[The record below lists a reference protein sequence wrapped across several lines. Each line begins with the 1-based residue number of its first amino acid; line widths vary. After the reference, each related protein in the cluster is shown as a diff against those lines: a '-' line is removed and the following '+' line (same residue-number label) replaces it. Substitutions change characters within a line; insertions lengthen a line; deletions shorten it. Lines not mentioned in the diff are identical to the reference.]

1 MCSIKNC
8 FPRHWLLAYVT
19 KISFLKRWSS
29 ATDVNHTFASVWL
42 VMIQSIYNTFN
53 FVCAQ
58 INWSPA
64 CPRSVYQHIHE
75 IKSTLNITYLV
86 SRWLQDTGISISVLL
101 LIIPPSHIILWYCDM
116 SKELMLTLVWPK
128 HTNIVFIFS
137 LLFFRYSNMITFLL
151 QNW

>member
-1 MCSIKNC
+1 METKHRQSCSLPFNVLTLNMCSNKNC
-8 FPRHWLLAYVT
+8 FPRHWLLEYVT

-29 ATDVNHTFASVWL
+29 ATDVIHTFASVWL
-42 VMIQSIYNTFN
+42 VMIQNIYNTFN

-86 SRWLQDTGISISVLL
+86 NRWLQDTGISMSVLL

-116 SKELMLTLVWPK
+116 YIIIFKTHCGYPRLYVTPK
-128 HTNIVFIFS
+128 
-137 LLFFRYSNMITFLL
+137 
-151 QNW
+151 